1 MGTPQFAV
9 PSLERIAGGA
19 HRLVA
24 VVTQPDRP
32 SGRGQKLR
40 ESPVKQTA
48 ASRGIPVFQPVKVR
62 TGELTAILRELAP
75 DIAVVVAYGRI
86 LPADVLAIPRLGTI
100 NAHASLL
107 PRWRGA
113 APIQRALIAGDTTSG
128 VSIMQINER
137 MDAGDVLLARPIEIT
152 CDDDAAT
159 LGAKLA
165 ATAAELLEHAL
176 DGLAAGAIAGMPQE
190 EAAATYAPPLTR
202 DESAID
208 WSLAAD
214 SIERRVRA
222 FRPEPGAFTFHEGLR
237 LKVLR
242 AAVAPSGPTAA
253 PGTVDIQGSQAVV
266 ACGSGGLAL
275 VEVQAEGGRPTSA
288 AEYFRGKGA
297 ARGRRLGPA

>member
-9 PSLERIAGGA
+9 PSLERIASGT
-19 HRLVA
+19 HRVVA

-40 ESPVKQTA
+40 EPPVKQR
-48 ASRGIPVFQPVKVR
+48 ASALGIPVLQPVKVR
-62 TGELTAILRELAP
+62 TGALASELRSLAP
-75 DIAVVVAYGRI
+75 DVCVVVAYGRI
-86 LPADVLAIPRLGTI
+86 LPADVLTIPRLGYI

-176 DGLAAGAIAGMPQE
+176 DGLAASAIAGMPQD

-237 LKVLR
+237 LKILR
-242 AAVAPSGPTAA
+242 AAVAPSGPTAT
-253 PGTVDIQGSQAVV
+253 PGTVDIQGGQAVV

-288 AEYFRGKGA
+288 VEYFRGKGA
-297 ARGRRLGPA
+297 ARGRLLGPA